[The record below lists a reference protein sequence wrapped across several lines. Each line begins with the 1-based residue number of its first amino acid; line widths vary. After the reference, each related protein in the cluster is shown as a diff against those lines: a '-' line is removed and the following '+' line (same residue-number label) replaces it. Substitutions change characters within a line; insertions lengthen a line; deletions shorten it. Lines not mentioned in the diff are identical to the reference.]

1 MYALPD
7 DFDFLLLA
15 ECYLEMVSFGVAI
28 TKLDFA
34 RPQAALGVPPYKVSF
49 CIEGGLTYKVGGAL
63 GRREFSDS
71 YTSAPLLDFLLQDV
85 VSVKEAE
92 GAGLEITFHSGDTIV
107 IEADS
112 EGGYEAYSIYLDSG
126 DVVVV

>member
-7 DFDFLLLA
+7 DFDFLLLS
-15 ECYLEMVSFGVAI
+15 ECYLEMVSFGVTI

-34 RPQAALGVPPYKVSF
+34 RPQAAPGVPPYKVSF
-49 CIEGGLTYKVGGAL
+49 CVEGGLAYNVGGIL

-85 VSVKEAE
+85 VSVKEVE
-92 GAGLEITFHSGDTIV
+92 GAGLEIMFHSGDTIN
-107 IEADS
+107 IEVDS
-112 EGGYEAYSIYLDSG
+112 ESGYEAYSIYLDSG
-126 DVVVV
+126 DIVVV

>member
-7 DFDFLLLA
+7 DFDFLLLS

-34 RPQAALGVPPYKVSF
+34 RPQAAPGVPSYKVSF
-49 CIEGGLTYKVGGAL
+49 CIEGGLTYKVGGIL

-85 VSVKEAE
+85 VSVREIK
-92 GAGLEITFHSGDTIV
+92 GLGLEIIFHSGDTIV
-107 IEADS
+107 A
-112 EGGYEAYSIYLDSG
+112 EGDGESGYEAYSICLDSG
-126 DVVVV
+126 DVVVA

>member
-7 DFDFLLLA
+7 DFDFLLLS
-15 ECYLEMVSFGVAI
+15 ECYLEMVSFGVAL

-34 RPQAALGVPPYKVSF
+34 RPQVAPGVPPYKVSF
-49 CIEGGLTYKVGGAL
+49 CIEGGLRYRVGNVI

-85 VSVKEAE
+85 GRVGCVE
-92 GAGLEITFHSGDTIV
+92 GAALEIEFQSGDMIV
-107 IEADS
+107 IEAES
-112 EGGYEAYSIYLDSG
+112 GEEYEAYSIYLNSG
-126 DVVVV
+126 EVVVV